1 MKIKIFAAAAL
12 LVLAGCVQVNKE
24 LVATGGSRAD
34 GTVDLSYEQASIE
47 TVKIDPAKGIAT
59 AKERCIAWGYKD
71 ASPFGGESRQ
81 CQVSNQ
87 YGCSQWLA
95 TIRYQCLGETNQ
107 SQAKL

>member
-1 MKIKIFAAAAL
+1 MKPKLLAAVGLMAL
-12 LVLAGCVQVNKE
+12 VSCVAVNKE

-34 GTVDLSYEQASIE
+34 GTVDLSYEQASYE
-47 TVKIDPAKGIAT
+47 TVKTDPARGLST
-59 AKERCIAWGYKD
+59 ARDRCIAWGYKD

-95 TIRYQCLGETNQ
+95 TIRYQCLGNMAGV
-107 SQAKL
+107 QAK

>member
-1 MKIKIFAAAAL
+1 MKIKIIAAAAL
-12 LVLAGCVQVNKE
+12 LAVVGCVQVNKE

-47 TVKIDPAKGIAT
+47 TVKLDPAKGLVT
-59 AKERCIAWGYKD
+59 ARERCVAWGYKD

-87 YGCSQWLA
+87 YGCAQWLA
-95 TIRYQCLGETNQ
+95 TIRYQCLGEMNQ
-107 SQAKL
+107 SNAKL